1 MIHTKMGVC
10 LFSDMKFFNYSFF
23 LRYESLLFQSEKE
36 VTIEIKIPL
45 LVRGLIR
52 STVSELPKIH
62 NFPRGGSIKIARP
75 GSTES
80 EPFRHQNRKTN
91 ISDKFITSLSFF
103 FQDRNAKILRPSAR
117 SRKPRRCIETCT
129 RGSWS
134 AAERP
139 LFQPLTSPFR
149 SPPWGNVVAA
159 DERNGHKLF
168 TDKPS
173 FWTSDR
179 IR

>member
-1 MIHTKMGVC
+1 
-10 LFSDMKFFNYSFF
+10 MKFFNYSFF

-117 SRKPRRCIETCT
+117 SRKPRRCIEETCT
-129 RGSWS
+129 QVGQPPRDP
-134 AAERP
+134 P
-139 LFQPLTSPFR
+139 LSTPYVSLSISPLGKRR
-149 SPPWGNVVAA
+149 SCG
-159 DERNGHKLF
+159 
-168 TDKPS
+168 
-173 FWTSDR
+173 
-179 IR
+179 